1 MFQGL
6 KNQYCANIGVA
17 SSGIVWRQAVATK
30 LEESWITLRL
40 TVRVFPPGDVC
51 KVKGF
56 KGAWCLAARGVRQ
69 AVWKRVSPGSSEAA
83 PGDNVEVDNLLFWRT
98 WFIRL
103 WWYLKGRLVGCL
115 LSCSSKRIPWVV
127 ARDQG

>member
-17 SSGIVWRQAVATK
+17 SS
-30 LEESWITLRL
+30 
-40 TVRVFPPGDVC
+40 GDVC

-83 PGDNVEVDNLLFWRT
+83 PGDNVELET
-98 WFIRL
+98 
-103 WWYLKGRLVGCL
+103 YP
-115 LSCSSKRIPWVV
+115 LSCGSGS
-127 ARDQG
+127 GLNTLHSLSCGS